1 MINSILKYYE
11 RHKMHKHFASFLTK
25 FDHQIENQGD
35 KLVITL
41 SGDKEELKK
50 MEKALKALHEL
61 HEVCQ
66 DGGDCCGG
74 GCC

>member
-1 MINSILKYYE
+1 MLKILKN
-11 RHKMHKHFASFLTK
+11 KKIFLSA
-25 FDHQIENQGD
+25 FL
-35 KLVITL
+35 LVCLLLANNVLALT
-41 SGDKEELKK
+41 DKEELKK
-50 MEKALKALHEL
+50 LEKALKALHEL